1 MAVPGFT
8 IHTVVD
14 IVHHVIE
21 LGLGTSGSNDISA
34 LPPAIATAV
43 ASIASST
50 GQEPGAVVEV
60 IEKSV
65 PTMAGLATIPF
76 IVHPIDN
83 LIHWVLNKSMRPAF
97 KSYICGPAGGS
108 KAGLDLCDECKAES
122 NGSH

>member
-21 LGLGTSGSNDISA
+21 LGLGTTGSNDISA
-34 LPPAIATAV
+34 LPPAIAAAV

-50 GQEPGAVVEV
+50 GQEASAVVEL

-83 LIHWVLNKSMRPAF
+83 LIHLILNKSMRPAL
-97 KSYICGPAGGS
+97 KSYICESAGGA
-108 KAGLDLCDECKAES
+108 KAGLDICDECKVDS